1 MQLPENLDHRS
12 RKRLVQLVCVAAW
25 SDLDLADE
33 ERTHIMQLAADLAL
47 GADDMADVRSWLR
60 SPPPDFDPMDV
71 PRQHAPVFLEAL
83 AGVIAADGRID
94 PEECETLRLISELI
108 Q

>member
-1 MQLPENLDHRS
+1 MQLPADLDHRS

-25 SDLDLADE
+25 SDLDLAE
-33 ERTHIMQLAADLAL
+33 AERTHIMGLAADLAL
-47 GADDMADVRSWLR
+47 GADDMVDVKAWLA

-71 PRQHAPVFLEAL
+71 PRQHAPIFLEAL
-83 AGVIAADGRID
+83 AAVIAADGKID